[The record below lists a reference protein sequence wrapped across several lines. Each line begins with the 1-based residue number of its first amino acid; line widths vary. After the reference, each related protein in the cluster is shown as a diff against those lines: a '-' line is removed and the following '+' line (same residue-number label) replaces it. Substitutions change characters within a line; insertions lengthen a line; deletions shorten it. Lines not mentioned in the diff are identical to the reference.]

1 MTEPCPRCKSQRVAA
16 GRLMASRGQVVFR
29 PGKLRQRQNG
39 TSQLVSIHAERVERA
54 GRRWGDVAA
63 RVPDMV
69 RESGHGPGSRLVFLD
84 HIPGPCCHLIKPGEE
99 EPHYDEWEDYKQQAP
114 GVDWGK
120 QFKDLDQRLT
130 VTEETR
136 SKSWPAI

>member
-1 MTEPCPRCKSQRVAA
+1 MWERKIK
-16 GRLMASRGQVVFR
+16 AS
-29 PGKLRQRQNG
+29 
-39 TSQLVSIHAERVERA
+39 AERVERA

-69 RESGHGPGSRLVFLD
+69 RESGHGPGSRVVFLD
-84 HIPGPCCHLIKPGEE
+84 HIPGPCCHFIRPGQE
-99 EPHYDEWEDYKQQAP
+99 EPHYDEWEDYKEQAP
-114 GVDWGK
+114 GVDWEK